1 MRFALT
7 LVLFIWV
14 GMVQAQKNYKITYEQ
29 SYNGKLMENQDFI
42 IVLTNAN
49 GTRTTSEQILNKTKS
64 FPYEETFIDRVN
76 PKNFLQQAFAK
87 DSKSFYLIDSLSL
100 QKQQFEFFEEQK
112 NILGYVCKKARTI
125 INSNTIDLWY
135 TEQLGV
141 KGSPVSLGQNL
152 GLVLEYNRNGNF
164 IVQAN
169 KIETPQKVHILP
181 NLTQSQK
188 VDNLT
193 YRDLL
198 WKSRFTTISVFEDEI
213 INFSDDS
220 KSNDSILRFAN
231 GTIALRK
238 IKFDEIPMG
247 SQIFVDLTT
256 QSNGDA
262 YDRTGSVFIIPTDS
276 KITFLDALENGKQE
290 LPVYTN
296 GNSKKYQGVV
306 KTEDYAPL
314 IELMRFFTPFGIHHY
329 NNIRLKDKTWHDKV
343 TYRQD
348 ISELLPALSDK
359 ELYLGTFIGNYDK
372 GGHKVSLNIT
382 IHHEENQ
389 AQKNMVLIPIFNTT
403 NVMEMAGQEYATM
416 FDSDKG
422 LEVTFTLESGI
433 KNAQL
438 RYITTGHGGWGGGDE
453 FLPKK
458 NTIVLNGKE
467 VFSFV
472 PWRQDCGS
480 YRLFNPAS
488 GNFNNGL
495 SSSDYSR
502 SNWCPGTL
510 TNPIMID
517 LGDLKKGTHTL
528 QVRIPQG
535 APEGGSFSAWNVS
548 GILIG
553 EVLER

>member
-1 MRFALT
+1 MRIALT
-7 LVLFIWV
+7 LVLIFWV
-14 GMVQAQKNYKITYEQ
+14 GLVQAQKNYKITYEQ
-29 SYNGKLMENQDFI
+29 SYNEKLIENQDFI

-49 GTRTTSEQILNKTKS
+49 ATRTTSEQILNKTKS
-64 FPYEETFIDRVN
+64 FPYEETFIDRTN

-87 DSKSFYLIDSLSL
+87 DSQSFYLIDSLSL
-100 QKQQFEFFEEQK
+100 EKQQFEFFEEQK
-112 NILGYVCKKARTI
+112 NILGYVCKKARII

-164 IVQAN
+164 VIQAK
-169 KIETPQKVHILP
+169 KIETPKKVEVTP

-213 INFSDDS
+213 INFSEAS

-238 IKFDEIPMG
+238 IIFQEIPFG
-247 SQIFVDLTT
+247 SQIFMDLTT

-276 KITFLDALENGKQE
+276 KISFLDALEKGIQE
-290 LPVYTN
+290 LPVYSN

-306 KTEDYAPL
+306 KTDDYTPL
-314 IELMRFFTPFGIHHY
+314 VELMRFFTPFGIYHY
-329 NNIRLKDKTWHDKV
+329 NHIQLKDKDWHDKV

-348 ISELLPALSDK
+348 ISELQPILSGK
-359 ELYLGTFIGNYDK
+359 EVYIGTFIGNYDK

-382 IHHEENQ
+382 IHNDENQ
-389 AQKNMVLIPIFNTT
+389 AQKKKVFIPLFNTT

-416 FDSDKG
+416 FDSEKG
-422 LEVTFTLESGI
+422 LEVAFTLESEI

-517 LGDLKKGTHTL
+517 LGDLQKGTHTIQL
-528 QVRIPQG
+528 KIPQG